1 MKLKN
6 HQKKHDHPRL
16 CNWTRMAFICAIVF
30 QFIVAIHFGVFWFCR
45 DLNVAFLMPAEY
57 LYILIWMGYFVR
69 WNIHNKLGSYFA
81 VSSAVLL
88 LLVFRVS
95 THLFFTLFSLPL
107 SESLTYTH
115 FVIMEAFFMFMIAVI
130 AIVKTRLLRK

>member
-1 MKLKN
+1 
-6 HQKKHDHPRL
+6 
-16 CNWTRMAFICAIVF
+16 MAFICAIVF
-30 QFIVAIHFGVFWFCR
+30 QLMIAIHFGVFWFYP

-69 WNIHNKLGSYFA
+69 WNIHNRLASYFA

-95 THLFFTLFSLPL
+95 THLFFVLLSLPL

-115 FVIMEAFFMFMIAVI
+115 FVIMEAFFVFMMGVI
-130 AIVKTRLLRK
+130 AIVKTRLLKK